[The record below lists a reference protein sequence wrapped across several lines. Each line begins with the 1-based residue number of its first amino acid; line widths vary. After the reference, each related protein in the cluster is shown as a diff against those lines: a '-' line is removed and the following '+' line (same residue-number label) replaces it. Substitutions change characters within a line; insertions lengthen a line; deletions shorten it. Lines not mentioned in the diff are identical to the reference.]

1 MTLVRYIA
9 LFMLLAVAGC
19 SGYSLGEGNSSVL
32 APEYRTIAIGEVT
45 NPTTLSWLE
54 PRIRRLLRDELN
66 NRGTIT
72 WVNQQSQADA
82 IITIIIKSYNRPT
95 AVEGA
100 SDQTLRSDANFQF
113 SARITSAMDDSI
125 LWNSG
130 MITESWPFFSG
141 GEEEADMEVTR
152 LGIRRLADRMTQN
165 Y

>member
-1 MTLVRYIA
+1 MTLFRYIV
-9 LFMLLAVAGC
+9 LFMLLAMAGC

-32 APEYRTIAIGEVT
+32 APEYRTIAIGEIS

-72 WVNQQSQADA
+72 WVDQQSQADA
-82 IITIIIKSYNRPT
+82 VISIAIKSYSRPT

-100 SDQTLRSDANFQF
+100 SDQTLRSDAVFRF
-113 SARITSAMDDSI
+113 SARIISTTDDST
-125 LWNSG
+125 LWSSG
-130 MITESWPFFSG
+130 AMAQTWPFFTG